1 MVELVPESGCAKE
14 NNGKKKKR
22 IKPENEQTKP
32 LNNTFYIVVFTSYA
46 SISNSGQELT

>member
-14 NNGKKKKR
+14 NNGKKKR
-22 IKPENEQTKP
+22 IKPENEQTKR
-32 LNNTFYIVVFTSYA
+32 LNNTFYIVVFTSYV